1 MPDKYI
7 DDSVII
13 STFFRN
19 SRGIKA
25 TAGYLGIPMTRASQV
40 ILRYKKKHNIR

>member
-1 MPDKYI
+1 MVS
-7 DDSVII
+7 DSIII

-25 TAGYLGIPMTRASQV
+25 TAGYLGIPMTRVAQV
-40 ILRYKKKHNIR
+40 ILKYKKIKNIR

>member
-1 MPDKYI
+1 MTDKHVS
-7 DDSVII
+7 DSVII

-25 TAGYLGIPMTRASQV
+25 TARYLGIPIIRTAQV
-40 ILRYKKKHNIR
+40 ILKYKKKHNIR

>member
-1 MPDKYI
+1 MTDKYVS
-7 DDSVII
+7 DAVII

-25 TAGYLGIPMTRASQV
+25 TARYLGIPMTRAAQV